1 MEITKIE
8 PPFWFTGL
16 KSPKLM
22 LMIYGENLKDAHVET
37 TIPYVDIDWRAT
49 KNYVIINLMLCGEM
63 KVGTYEI
70 SIITLQGVK
79 TFKYEF
85 RPNRIWNAEK
95 STISSQDVIY
105 MVMPDRFAKRNGGEI
120 REDVDIENPD
130 AWHGGNIAGM
140 MDSLDY
146 LADLGVT
153 ALWHTPVFKSSAYHG
168 YSIKDFYC
176 IDEHF
181 GDIYEYRRFVRRAH
195 ELGIKII
202 IDVVFNHC
210 SIEHPWIKCPP
221 MDKWINTHGEKII
234 TNYKVTT
241 IFDLYASVVDK
252 YQTVEGWFT
261 ETMPDLNLNNKW
273 LRCYL
278 TQMTKW
284 WIEFA
289 EIDAIRMDTYLY
301 SDKEAMVE
309 WQNEL
314 LGEYSHFSVI
324 AETWVPEAAYTAEIQ
339 KDVGKRLSEPSSL
352 IVMDFAFQKK
362 IEQYLDRKVVYD
374 KESSMYYHFVYDF
387 LYLDARNTLAFLD
400 NHDLPRWYDRI
411 KSKAKL
417 KQALG
422 ILLTVPRI
430 PQIYY
435 GTEFLISNDGKRAGD
450 GSYRVDTFLR
460 VKTSRTDEIVIFLK
474 KLLQWRKTSK
484 AVAKGTMKHFVP
496 HNGVYVYFRTF
507 ENEKIMVVSNGVSRP
522 SKLECKR
529 YQEEL
534 YGYVCGKD
542 VISGRKVNLT
552 VGEVIE
558 LNINEMLILNLMK
571 FDYGK

>member
-1 MEITKIE
+1 MEIAKIE
-8 PPFWFTGL
+8 PPFWFAGL
-16 KSPKLM
+16 KSKKLM
-22 LMIYGENLKDAHVET
+22 LMIYGKNLEESYVET
-37 TIPYVDIDWRAT
+37 TVPYVDMDWMAAE
-49 KNYVIINLMLCGEM
+49 NYLIVNIVFRGE
-63 KVGTYEI
+63 VRRGTYEF
-70 SIITLQGVK
+70 SIITPHDAK

-85 RPNRIWNAEK
+85 RPSRVWNAEK
-95 STISSQDVIY
+95 SVISSQDVIY
-105 MVMPDRFAKRNGGEI
+105 MVMPDRFAKRNAGEVS
-120 REDVDIENPD
+120 DGVDIENPN

-140 MDSLDY
+140 TDSLDY
-146 LADLGVT
+146 LADLGIT

-168 YSIKDFYC
+168 YSIEDFYC

-181 GDIYEYRRFVRRAH
+181 GDIDDYRHFVRRAH
-195 ELGIKII
+195 EHGIKVIM
-202 IDVVFNHC
+202 DVVFNHC

-221 MDKWINTHGEKII
+221 MDEWINVQKEKTI

-241 IFDLYASVVDK
+241 IFDPYVSVLDRRR
-252 YQTVEGWFT
+252 TVEGWFT
-261 ETMPDLNLNNKW
+261 ETMPDLNLNNKL

-301 SDKEAMVE
+301 SDKEAMIQ

-314 LGEYSHFSVI
+314 LEEYPHLSVI
-324 AETWVPEAAYTAEIQ
+324 AETWVPEAAYTAKIQ
-339 KDVGKRLSEPSSL
+339 NDIGKRLSESSSL

-362 IEQYLDRKVVYD
+362 IGQYLDGKAIYD
-374 KESSMYYHFVYDF
+374 KESSIYYHFVYDF
-387 LYLDARNTLAFLD
+387 LYSNAQNALAFLD
-400 NHDLPRWYDRI
+400 NHDLPRWYDCI

-435 GTEFLISNDGKRAGD
+435 GTEFLIANDGKRSGD
-450 GSYRVDTFLR
+450 GSYRVDAFQY
-460 VKTSRTDEIVIFLK
+460 VKTSGSDEIVIFLK
-474 KLLQWRKTSK
+474 KLLQWRKTSR

-496 HNGVYVYFRTF
+496 YDGIYVYFRTF

-522 SKLECKR
+522 SKLDCTR

-542 VISGRKVNLT
+542 IVSGREIDLT
-552 VGEVIE
+552 AGGLIA
-558 LNINEMLILNLMK
+558 LKRNEILILTLMK
-571 FDYGK
+571 SGYGK